1 MSARRLVVSGD
12 DFGAA
17 TEVNDGIVRAHRDG
31 ILTSASL
38 MVTGDAVEH
47 AVALARANPRLSVG
61 LHLVLAQAR
70 PAARPAEIPAL
81 VNRHG
86 TFRDDPVL
94 NGVRYALA
102 WCTAAG
108 RRQLEREITAQL
120 EAFAATGL
128 PLAHVDGHCNMH
140 LHPMV
145 VPILVALAPRFGI
158 RAMRL
163 SRESLGAALRWDRR
177 HAARKIAENRVFH
190 ALSAFAA
197 PRLRAAGIATSER
210 VYGMHQTGH
219 VDEAYLLALVQALPP
234 GVSEVYCHPAE
245 RQPPSMARWQRG
257 YDHEGEVAGLVSPRV
272 RAAVAAAGVELISYH
287 DLAASYETRPQE

>member
-1 MSARRLVVSGD
+1 MSVRRLVVSGD

-17 TEVNDGIVRAHRDG
+17 AEVNDGIVRAHRDG

-38 MVTGDAVEH
+38 MVTGDAVAH
-47 AVALARANPRLSVG
+47 AVGLAKANPRLAVG

-70 PAARPAEIPAL
+70 PAARPSQIPSL
-81 VNRHG
+81 VNADG

-94 NGVRYALA
+94 NGIRYAA
-102 WCTAAG
+102 VWCTTSG
-108 RRQLEREITAQL
+108 RAQLVREVTAQL
-120 EAFAATGL
+120 EAFADTGL

-140 LHPMV
+140 LHPMI
-145 VPILVALAPRFGI
+145 VPILVELAPRFGI

-177 HAARKIAENRVFH
+177 HALRKIAENRVFH

-197 PRLRAAGIATSER
+197 PKLRAAGIATSDR

-219 VDEAYLLALVQALPP
+219 VDEAYLADLVRSLPP
-234 GVSEVYCHPAE
+234 GTSEVYCHPAE
-245 RQPPSMARWQRG
+245 RQPPSMAQWQDG

-272 RAAVAAAGVELISYH
+272 RAAIEAANVELVSYRE
-287 DLAASYETRPQE
+287 LASC